1 MKNQLNNTIP
11 TTMIYPNPSTNGS
24 FLIQLPSSKN
34 VFRLTIYDIK
44 GKAVYSD
51 NIAFSQSQEHLYHS
65 RKNLNTGIYS
75 VKVDGSQF
83 NWSGTLSVK

>member
-1 MKNQLNNTIP
+1 MKNLSYTPQK

-24 FLIQLPSSKN
+24 FLIQLPPSKN
-34 VFRLTIYDIK
+34 VFRLTIYDMK

-51 NIAFSQSQEHLYHS
+51 NISFSQSQEHLYHS
-65 RKNLNTGIYS
+65 KKNLNPGIYC